1 MIVNNAT
8 ALSLQQLWTPNR
20 LEVWTS
26 SVVEA
31 PVRLPPPHPHPTPP
45 PNPPKM
51 AEGDKQQGAGK
62 PSHPNYQNRC
72 PPPLDLSAQLSAF
85 DKASL
90 RKTDTV
96 VTLPDGKQVVEG
108 KDEEGRTI
116 TKSISFGSLGYCGSL
131 VEDLQ
136 VGEVLPGLIIGE

>member
-1 MIVNNAT
+1 
-8 ALSLQQLWTPNR
+8 
-20 LEVWTS
+20 
-26 SVVEA
+26 
-31 PVRLPPPHPHPTPP
+31 
-45 PNPPKM
+45 M